1 MDFTK
6 YVYVSPQ
13 QYVSAFDEYRY
24 EYIVDGKR
32 FNSASFK
39 YRQGKDVFKKIE
51 LAAWRDNKN
60 VRKLNQFEWRNMYLL
75 LFGNDVVAANGQ
87 RIQFY
92 SKAQKRSFEYEMKAI
107 PFVRAVEQLEN
118 GDIVLDHIFEA
129 AGRYIGYSIFISSR
143 GKSRSRYG
151 YSVALD
157 GDVPYLVRTI
167 DDKIPK
173 VE

>member
-1 MDFTK
+1 MDFSK
-6 YVYVSPQ
+6 YVYVSQQ
-13 QYVSAFDEYRY
+13 QYVKAFEEYRY
-24 EYIVDGKR
+24 EYIVEGKR
-32 FNSASFK
+32 FNSALFK

-51 LAAWRDNKN
+51 FAAWRDNKN

-75 LFGNDVVAANGQ
+75 LFGGDVVASNGE

-92 SKAQKRSFEYEMKAI
+92 SKAQRQSFEDEMKAT

-118 GDIVLDHIFEA
+118 GEIVLDHIFEA
-129 AGRYIGYSIFISSR
+129 AGRYIGYAILISPR
-143 GKSRSRYG
+143 GKCRTKYG

-167 DDKIPK
+167 DDMFS
-173 VE
+173 

>member
-1 MDFTK
+1 MDFSK

-24 EYIVDGKR
+24 EYVVDLKR
-32 FNSASFK
+32 FNSALFK
-39 YRQGKDVFKKIE
+39 YRQGKDVSKKIE

-60 VRKLNQFEWRNMYLL
+60 VRKLNQFEWRRMYLL
-75 LFGNDVVAANGQ
+75 LFGNDVVASNGQ

-92 SKAQKRSFEYEMKAI
+92 SKAQRRSFEDEMKAT
-107 PFVRAVEQLEN
+107 PFVRAVEQLED

-129 AGRYIGYSIFISSR
+129 AGRYFGYAILISSR
-143 GKSRSRYG
+143 GKCRSRYG

-157 GDVPYLVRTI
+157 GDVPYLVRI
-167 DDKIPK
+167 
-173 VE
+173 VETLFP